1 MERGKGN
8 INLGNNSKYAS
19 GEKLE
24 YKVGDDECS
33 AEGGVTLAYVRTV
46 KKA

>member
-1 MERGKGN
+1 MKEGKGN

-19 GEKLE
+19 DKILE
-24 YKVGDDECS
+24 YKVEDDGCS
-33 AEGGVTLAYVRTV
+33 AEGGVSLAYVRKV